1 MIPLYIAAGGAVG
14 AVARY
19 ALGVWVETWAGAR
32 FPWGTFLINV
42 LGSFLIGFALRYLE
56 AVRAHEKLHSTKM
69 KETIGANDPAAK
81 LEALLSTDR
90 AALRTQADGEIK
102 RAEQRVCRAAAD
114 PIRGERMR

>member
-1 MIPLYIAAGGAVG
+1 MTPFYEHNSGAGLD
-14 AVARY
+14 VA
-19 ALGVWVETWAGAR
+19 G
-32 FPWGTFLINV
+32 
-42 LGSFLIGFALRYLE
+42 YLE

-114 PIRGERMR
+114 PIRGERMREFVLEFPRDDTDTWFRGRVSVGGRGASHTFCE